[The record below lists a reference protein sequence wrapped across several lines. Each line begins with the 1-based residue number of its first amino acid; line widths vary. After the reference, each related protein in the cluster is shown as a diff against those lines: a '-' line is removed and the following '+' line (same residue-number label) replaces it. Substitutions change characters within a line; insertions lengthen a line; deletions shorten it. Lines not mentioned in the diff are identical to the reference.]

1 MADLFSS
8 QSEDSGITIEAGQS
22 GWLNPADISW
32 QDSGCK
38 GFWIKPLFE
47 DKSRHLKT
55 WLMKVD
61 PGAYSPLHDHAEL
74 EQAYVLQGSFYD
86 QGNVYQAGEYILR
99 APGVMDIAGSEERA
113 IVILF
118 YSPVSDLTN
127 QKIYLELF

>member
-1 MADLFSS
+1 MTEVFSN
-8 QSEDSGITIEAGQS
+8 QSKVSGLTFEAGQS
-22 GWLNPADISW
+22 GWLNSAAISW
-32 QDSGCK
+32 QETGSE

-74 EQAYVLQGSFYD
+74 EQVYVLQGSFYD
-86 QGNVYQAGEYILR
+86 QDNVYRAGEYILR
-99 APGVMDIAGSEERA
+99 APGVMHTAGSEEGA

-118 YSPVSDLTN
+118 YSQLDQEN
-127 QKIYLELF
+127 DC